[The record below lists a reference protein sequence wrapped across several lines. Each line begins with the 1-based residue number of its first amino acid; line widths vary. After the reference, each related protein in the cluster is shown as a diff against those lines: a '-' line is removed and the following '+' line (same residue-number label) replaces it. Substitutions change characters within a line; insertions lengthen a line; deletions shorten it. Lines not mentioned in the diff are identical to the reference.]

1 MNKKIPK
8 YKVGDIV
15 VIIMYS
21 TVGTVTNVHQIDQHY
36 LYEVNHSEILYFE
49 NAIQLYA
56 DYTGKVIDS
65 EKIEIEFQYHIGDI
79 VQVKGYEAE
88 LFKVV
93 GYRTEIWRYTE
104 DGWED
109 VIYELMRI
117 NDGEWLEASE
127 EELAF
132 VMGKKEAGT
141 FVQQLS
147 LMHIV
152 SPENKSMD
160 QLLAKEKLQKLEP
173 PVRKAKRTKNDIVN
187 ELLDIYN
194 DYRSLY
200 EMFGDPEYKEMM
212 DFIIDSLL
220 KYTNDHK

>member
-1 MNKKIPK
+1 VTKKIPK

-49 NAIQLYA
+49 NAIQLYTE
-56 DYTGKVIDS
+56 YTGKVIDA
-65 EKIEIEFQYHIGDI
+65 EKIEIQFQYQIGDI

-200 EMFGDPEYKEMM
+200 EMFEDPEYKEMM
-212 DFIIDSLL
+212 NFIIDSLL

>member
-1 MNKKIPK
+1 VNKKIPK
-8 YKVGDIV
+8 YKVGDTV
-15 VIIMYS
+15 VIVMYS

-49 NAIQLYA
+49 NAIQLYSE
-56 DYTGKVIDS
+56 YTGKVIDS

-79 VQVKGYEAE
+79 VQVKGYEEE

-93 GYRTEIWRYTE
+93 GFRTEIWRYTE

-109 VIYELMRI
+109 IIYELMRI

-127 EELAF
+127 EELVF
-132 VMGKKEAGT
+132 VLGKKQAGT
-141 FVQQLS
+141 FVQLS

-152 SPENKSMD
+152 SPESKAME
-160 QLLAKEKLQKLEP
+160 QLLAKEKLTKQEP
-173 PVRKAKRTKNDIVN
+173 AARKVKRSKRDIVD

-194 DYRSLY
+194 DYLSLY
-200 EMFGDPEYKEMM
+200 DMFGDPEYKEMM
-212 DFIIDSLL
+212 DFIIDSLN
-220 KYTNDHK
+220 KYTKDH

>member
-1 MNKKIPK
+1 MTKKIPK

-49 NAIQLYA
+49 NAIQLYTE
-56 DYTGKVIDS
+56 YTGKVIDA
-65 EKIEIEFQYHIGDI
+65 EKIEIQFQYQIGDI

-200 EMFGDPEYKEMM
+200 EMFEDPEYKEMM
-212 DFIIDSLL
+212 NFIIDSLL

>member
-15 VIIMYS
+15 VIVMYS

-49 NAIQLYA
+49 NAIQLYSE
-56 DYTGKVIDS
+56 YNGKVIDS

-79 VQVKGYEAE
+79 VQVKGYDEE

-93 GYRTEIWRYTE
+93 GFRTEIWRYTE

-109 VIYELMRI
+109 IIYELMRI

-127 EELAF
+127 EELVF
-132 VMGKKEAGT
+132 VMGKKQAGT

-152 SPENKSMD
+152 SPESKTMD
-160 QLLAKEKLQKLEP
+160 QLLAKEKLPKQEP
-173 PVRKAKRTKNDIVN
+173 AARKAKRSKRDIVD

-194 DYRSLY
+194 DYLSLY
-200 EMFGDPEYKEMM
+200 EIFGDAEYKEMM
-212 DFIIDSLL
+212 DFIIDSLN
-220 KYTNDHK
+220 KYTKDH